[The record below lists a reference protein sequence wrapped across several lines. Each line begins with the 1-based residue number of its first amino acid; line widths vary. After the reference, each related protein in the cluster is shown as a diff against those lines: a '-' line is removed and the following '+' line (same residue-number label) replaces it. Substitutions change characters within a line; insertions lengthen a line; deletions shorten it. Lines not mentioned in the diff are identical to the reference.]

1 MANDQDFLKAT
12 SSIISGIEDQL
23 REILNQKKEA
33 VEKDL
38 EEKINLQKR
47 EAQSRMAQIE
57 RELAQEREA
66 LDSYKEILSN
76 FENDKDK
83 IKNEV
88 KGHLDKAMEYQA
100 EIKDLIAKT
109 LREFEK
115 ISELDQRLLII
126 NHNAT
131 EKIAILK
138 KDLEEKFGVVAKIP
152 EISDITSLNFNLE
165 AELQKLN
172 KIKDLLGVEAKP
184 MDESEAEDF
193 LSGLS
198 ISSDKKEEQNEA
210 SVPKEVLEGI
220 RKQFSTDDFFKKFEE
235 KKEVA
240 ESPAET
246 SPRDT
251 SFVPAE
257 KEAEPAREPARETE
271 APTEEELEDKFDKML
286 QPEIVEFSPER
297 SSVKSEEE
305 EEVHEETA
313 PVDRDE
319 SEISEFLERY
329 KKTEK
334 MEENDTLSFYEK
346 NGKIILDGESIVLG
360 LNSKVKE
367 AKELYGRLMEI
378 ESPKEQFFLK
388 QDIIRRQDS
397 LRKLLLSGIRL
408 SEKDSGSLPEYTA
421 KILNIDVLKTI
432 LERVSMENWSNQEDF
447 KSFELYIK
455 ELNDAYYNKITPQDK
470 YLESLS
476 EELKAV

>member
-33 VEKDL
+33 VAKDL
-38 EEKINLQKR
+38 EEKINFQKR

-88 KGHLDKAMEYQA
+88 KGHLDKAKEYQA
-100 EIKDLIAKT
+100 EIKDLVARS
-109 LREFEK
+109 LRELDK

-126 NHNAT
+126 NHDAT

-165 AELQKLN
+165 SELKKLN
-172 KIKDLLGVEAKP
+172 QIRDLLGVEAKP

-198 ISSDKKEEQNEA
+198 ISSDKKEEQKEV
-210 SVPKEVLEGI
+210 SVPNEVIEGI

-235 KKEVA
+235 KKEEVKTRV
-240 ESPAET
+240 ES
-246 SPRDT
+246 SPQDEFFT
-251 SFVPAE
+251 PPE
-257 KEAEPAREPARETE
+257 KEEEPVEEPVEE
-271 APTEEELEDKFDKML
+271 PKEEPVKEPSVPTEEKLEDEFDKML
-286 QPEIVEFSPER
+286 RPEIVEFTPDK
-297 SSVKSEEE
+297 SSVS
-305 EEVHEETA
+305 A
-313 PVDRDE
+313 GSNGND
-319 SEISEFLERY
+319 ISEFLKKYR
-329 KKTEK
+329 KTEK
-334 MEENDTLSFYEK
+334 MEENDSLSFYEK
-346 NGKIILDGESIVLG
+346 DGKIILDGESIILG

-408 SEKDSGSLPEYTA
+408 SEKDSGSLPEYTS

-455 ELNDAYYNKITPQDK
+455 ELNNAYYNRITPQDK